1 MPRYDDTFVDRFL
14 EPWNQHDVDGAF
26 QAFIHELAVSGDAE
40 SLRLAFAE
48 AGGALD
54 LSCSAYLI
62 SAVATQ
68 CEEKDLAPYRSNA
81 AAAPS
86 KSLIAKSITYRKSDH
101 QSRY

>member
-14 EPWNQHDVDGAF
+14 EPWNKHDVDGAF

-54 LSCSAYLI
+54 LSCSAYLSLPSRRNARKRTSRPI
-62 SAVATQ
+62 
-68 CEEKDLAPYRSNA
+68 APTPPPRPPGA
-81 AAAPS
+81 L
-86 KSLIAKSITYRKSDH
+86 SLNR
-101 QSRY
+101 

>member
-14 EPWNQHDVDGAF
+14 EPWNKHDVDGAF

-81 AAAPS
+81 AATLAVPPVRRE
-86 KSLIAKSITYRKSDH
+86 LT
-101 QSRY
+101 